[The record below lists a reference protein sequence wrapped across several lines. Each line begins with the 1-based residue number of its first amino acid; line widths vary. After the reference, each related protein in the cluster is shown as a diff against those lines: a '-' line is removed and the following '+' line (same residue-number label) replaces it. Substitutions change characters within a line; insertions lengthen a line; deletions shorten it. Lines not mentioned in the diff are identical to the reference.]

1 VIKRPEQIRLL
12 ALGLP
17 ENPLNVGG
25 PEAKRNDNT
34 SSNTSTTT
42 NNTTNT
48 TTNVTDRRMVND
60 GGGAGVDGNNNVTY
74 NSVSSTDLG
83 AIAGAMTLGTTA
95 LQLGHDD
102 MTAAVGLAGQ
112 TFDKAVTS
120 NEDMFK
126 INAGNM
132 MDGFSKLLDASNT
145 VMDTA
150 KSVNQTATDDVAKA
164 YQSAQEMSS
173 GSKFLVAG
181 GLVIAGIVAMTR
193 K

>member
-1 VIKRPEQIRLL
+1 MIKRPEQIRLL
-12 ALGLP
+12 SMGLP
-17 ENPLNVGG
+17 DKPLNVGG

-34 SSNTSTTT
+34 QSSTNT
-42 NNTTNT
+42 TTNT
-48 TTNVTDRRMVND
+48 TTNVIDRRFVND
-60 GGGAGVDGNNNVTY
+60 GGGAGVAGDNNVTY

-83 AIAGAMTLGTTA
+83 AIAGAMDLGKTS

-102 MTAAVGLAGQ
+102 MNAAVGLAGQ
-112 TFDKAVTS
+112 TFQQAVTS

-126 INAGNM
+126 LNAGNM
-132 MDGFSKLLDASNT
+132 MDGFSKLMAASQS

-150 KSVNQTATDDVAKA
+150 KAVNQTATADVQQA

-181 GLVIAGIVAMTR
+181 GLVIAGIVALQR